1 MQMFLGFCRHGGGIR
16 DKALRTSALEARNK
30 ASSDCL
36 HNNNSL
42 EQCNLEVYLKSLI
55 NNLLFCSI
63 KQEEMHKKC
72 VMLIKHKS
80 KLTTVR

>member
-30 ASSDCL
+30 ASSDCS

-42 EQCNLEVYLKSLI
+42 EQCNLEVHLKSLI
-55 NNLLFCSI
+55 NVIYYSVQSN
-63 KQEEMHKKC
+63 KRKC
-72 VMLIKHKS
+72 TKNVS
-80 KLTTVR
+80 C

>member
-1 MQMFLGFCRHGGGIR
+1 MQMFLGFCRHGGGIC

-30 ASSDCL
+30 ASSDCS

-55 NNLLFCSI
+55 NN
-63 KQEEMHKKC
+63 
-72 VMLIKHKS
+72 
-80 KLTTVR
+80 